1 MCARAGGIQ
10 VAGRWVDRQVGHPI
24 LLFGPNQMIG
34 QAYSPPTAAAL
45 NVLIAFRMLSEF
57 QKTTYDK

>member
-45 NVLIAFRMLSEF
+45 NVLIAFGTSSNSKRRR
-57 QKTTYDK
+57 KK